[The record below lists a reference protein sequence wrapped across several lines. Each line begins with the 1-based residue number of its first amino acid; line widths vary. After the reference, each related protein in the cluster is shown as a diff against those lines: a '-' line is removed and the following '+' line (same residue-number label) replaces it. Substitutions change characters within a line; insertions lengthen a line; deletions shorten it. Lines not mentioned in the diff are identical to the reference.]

1 MKQNFHRR
9 SIRLQGY
16 DYSQDGLY
24 FLTICTQNKEWYFG
38 EVKNHKMILSEIGRV
53 VEICWNDI
61 PNHFPQ
67 IILHEYVI
75 MPNHIHGI
83 IEIHNTETDGNISAG
98 AMGQIITETDGHND
112 GAVGRGF
119 VGANNHS
126 PLPTTTVVPTPTIAP
141 TFPHPTG
148 TSRTIGSVVRGFK
161 IGTTRQVGFS
171 PWQRNYYEHI
181 IRHDVAYQ
189 HIAQYINQN
198 PAKWHDDRFYT
209 NNP

>member
-16 DYSQDGLY
+16 DYSQNGFY

-83 IEIHNTETDGNISAG
+83 IEINKTEFN
-98 AMGQIITETDGHND
+98 GQNNDET
-112 GAVGRGF
+112 
-119 VGANNHS
+119 
-126 PLPTTTVVPTPTIAP
+126 
-141 TFPHPTG
+141 
-148 TSRTIGSVVRGFK
+148 
-161 IGTTRQVGFS
+161 
-171 PWQRNYYEHI
+171 
-181 IRHDVAYQ
+181 
-189 HIAQYINQN
+189 
-198 PAKWHDDRFYT
+198 
-209 NNP
+209 